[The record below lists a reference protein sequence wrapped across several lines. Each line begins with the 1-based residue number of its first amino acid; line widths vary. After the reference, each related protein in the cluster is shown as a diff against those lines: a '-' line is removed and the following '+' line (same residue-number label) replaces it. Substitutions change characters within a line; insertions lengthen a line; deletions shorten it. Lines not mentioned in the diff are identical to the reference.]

1 MIACKL
7 TPSSRPKAKAKS
19 KSKKIIDKVKD
30 FQKKY
35 KKYFIDP
42 ETMDVVTMPDD
53 FFDP

>member
-1 MIACKL
+1 MLACKV
-7 TPSSRPKAKAKS
+7 TPCVKPKPTPKN
-19 KSKKIIDKVKD
+19 KSKKMSDRVKE
-30 FQKKY
+30 FHKKC